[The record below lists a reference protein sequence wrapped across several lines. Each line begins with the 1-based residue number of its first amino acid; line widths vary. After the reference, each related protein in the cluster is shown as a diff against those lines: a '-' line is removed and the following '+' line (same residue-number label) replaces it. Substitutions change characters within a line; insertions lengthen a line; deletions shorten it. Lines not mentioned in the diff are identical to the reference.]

1 MIDAI
6 YCLANKNPE
15 VVSIAVCNKGICQVE
30 DDGFELS
37 AVWSKMV
44 TSIDNSNR
52 YFILSF
58 IFIRAL
64 KSDIIECKGHH
75 SVLLS
80 MCFLYV
86 HCFKYNAFSNMWFRK
101 STVMGKFYC
110 SFYHYFYLSNFISAS
125 INPLPSYFKGI
136 HLKVL
141 MLIPMPSLFLF
152 VTIFC
157 CLHFQ
162 KE

>member
-1 MIDAI
+1 MPSIVWQTKMQKW
-6 YCLANKNPE
+6 LALQFVIKASVKLNMMDLNSVLFGLK
-15 VVSIAVCNKGICQVE
+15 
-30 DDGFELS
+30 
-37 AVWSKMV
+37 WS

-58 IFIRAL
+58 IFIGAL

-86 HCFKYNAFSNMWFRK
+86 HCFKYNAFSKMWFRK

-110 SFYHYFYLSNFISAS
+110 SFYHYLYLSNFISAS

-141 MLIPMPSLFLF
+141 MLISMPSLFLF